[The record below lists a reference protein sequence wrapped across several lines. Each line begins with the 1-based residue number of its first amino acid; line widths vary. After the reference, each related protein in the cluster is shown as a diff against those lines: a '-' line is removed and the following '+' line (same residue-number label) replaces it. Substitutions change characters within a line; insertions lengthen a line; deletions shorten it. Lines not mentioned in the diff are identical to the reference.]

1 MGKKCVLAAWAAA
14 CLLLCGC
21 AALLERS
28 YGVVEPYADRY
39 WNSGVEDTL
48 KVDNY
53 QDLVNSL
60 LMLIEQRE
68 EDAVIRCYNEVA
80 SRQEA
85 LKARDEVRWET
96 MLGSYLLQN
105 IRFTFEDGAN
115 YGTAAFHMTY
125 RQGAEDLEGVEPLS
139 DSQSLVDLLR
149 LSVREQRER
158 LTVRFTYEASGE
170 EVSAVVNSYWE
181 ELCRDEMAA
190 LVPEEPPEEPAAPEG
205 GTGPAGEAAEAFSQE
220 AGASG
225 EGPEA
230 LSAPGEAPSEAA
242 PPEEDAEPPASGPE
256 EPDPVRY
263 PPCPW
268 VVRFYPHASRAEV
281 VEILL
286 KSGWEDGIHD

>member
-1 MGKKCVLAAWAAA
+1 MKMRVLAAALAA
-14 CLLLCGC
+14 CLLLSGC

-28 YGVVEPYADRY
+28 YGTVEPYADRY

-68 EDAVIRCYNEVA
+68 EEAVIRCYDEVA
-80 SRQEA
+80 SREEA
-85 LKARDEVRWET
+85 LKARNEVRWET

-105 IRFTFEDGAN
+105 LRFTFEDGSN
-115 YGTAAFHMTY
+115 YSTATFHMTY
-125 RQGAEDLEGVEPLS
+125 RQDAEDLGGVEPLS

-158 LTVRFTYEASGE
+158 LTVRFTYDTSGE
-170 EVSAVVNSYWE
+170 AVSNVVESYWE
-181 ELCRDEMAA
+181 ELCREEM
-190 LVPEEPPEEPAAPEG
+190 EPPEPPTPEEE
-205 GTGPAGEAAEAFSQE
+205 TSPF
-220 AGASG
+220 
-225 EGPEA
+225 
-230 LSAPGEAPSEAA
+230 
-242 PPEEDAEPPASGPE
+242 PEEDAAGTDDPAAGAEAGAETEEASGEAPE
-256 EPDPVRY
+256 ALETEEVLGELEETVVSY

-268 VVRFYPHASRAEV
+268 TVRFYPNASRAEV

-286 KSGWEDGIHD
+286 KDSGRSGAHA